1 MILSL
6 GAALLLVEDG
16 DEVGGVA
23 LAQLHALLVELTLPH
38 LRQEIAL
45 LPGRGAL
52 SDVLGV
58 SLSCSVA
65 IQNQPKL
72 DNIMAGTISSFLL
85 ENAAP
90 ALARS

>member
-1 MILSL
+1 MTSAPRGGGGGNTKRDDCQGGGGQEILKFCGCHISSSSL

-23 LAQLHALLVELTLPH
+23 LAQLHALLVELALPH

-52 SDVLGV
+52 SDVLG
-58 SLSCSVA
+58 C
-65 IQNQPKL
+65 
-72 DNIMAGTISSFLL
+72 
-85 ENAAP
+85 
-90 ALARS
+90 